1 MNLETPKNAARG
13 PGALVIDWGGV
24 LTPALDVAL
33 RQWALR
39 DGVDFG
45 HFREVLRTWLESGDP
60 PTHHLERGTL
70 AERDFERLL
79 AAELGARGSVVDPRG
94 LLARL
99 LADLALLEP
108 RMIAAIRAAR
118 RGGLRTALLSNSWG
132 ENYPE
137 ALWHDLFD
145 VVVVSGRVGLRK
157 PEPGIFAHTAHA
169 LALPPQQCVLV
180 DDMERNVAAATE
192 AGMVAVHHRSVEQTL
207 AELEE
212 LFQMSLR

>member
-79 AAELGARGSVVDPRG
+79 AAEPVPGAVSST
-94 LLARL
+94 
-99 LADLALLEP
+99 
-108 RMIAAIRAAR
+108 RAAC
-118 RGGLRTALLSNSWG
+118 S
-132 ENYPE
+132 
-137 ALWHDLFD
+137 
-145 VVVVSGRVGLRK
+145 
-157 PEPGIFAHTAHA
+157 PGCWPTWPCWSPA
-169 LALPPQQCVLV
+169 
-180 DDMERNVAAATE
+180 
-192 AGMVAVHHRSVEQTL
+192 
-207 AELEE
+207 
-212 LFQMSLR
+212 